1 MITNNQPIK
10 YVTDTFSVYLG
21 KKTHISASDIK
32 NFMHSPRYY
41 YYKSFEEI
49 RSTDPLEGRH
59 FSVGSA
65 LHEMILEPQ
74 KFNSNYIVAP
84 KFDRRTKIGK
94 QDYENFLLQTEGK
107 TLLFEDEMNMIVK
120 IAEQTMKNET
130 LVDLIKNSVK
140 EISCYTTDEKTG
152 LKLRLRPDSLAD
164 SKNTITDIK
173 SCLDSSYT
181 KFRSDVYSYGY
192 SVTAAYYS
200 DFLNVESYVFAAL
213 EKQAPYQVSLYIL
226 DDEKMEYG
234 RKQYRTALDLM
245 NWSMDNNYWCDYT
258 EFAMLKDCYELGNLD
273 TFMQDKDIVNKIIVL
288 R

>member
-49 RSTDPLEGRH
+49 KSTDLLEGRH

-120 IAEQTMKNET
+120 MAEQTMKNET

-181 KFRSDVYSYGY
+181 KFKGDVYSYGY
-192 SVTAAYYS
+192 SITAAYYS

-213 EKQAPYQVSLYIL
+213 EKQAPYQVSLYVL

-245 NWSMDNNYWCDYT
+245 KWSVDNNYWCDYT
-258 EFAMLKDCYELGNLD
+258 EFSMLKDCYELGNLD

>member
-1 MITNNQPIK
+1 MKTNNQHIE
-10 YVTDTFSVYLG
+10 YVKDSFPTYLG
-21 KKTHISASDIK
+21 MKSHISASDIK

-41 YYKSFEEI
+41 YYKAFEEV
-49 RSTDPLEGRH
+49 RSTDPLVGRH

-74 KFNSNYIVAP
+74 EFTSNYIVAP

-94 QDYENFLLQTEGK
+94 QEYEDFLLETEGK

-120 IAEQTMKNET
+120 MAEQTMKSET
-130 LVDLIKNSVK
+130 LVGLIKNSVR

-152 LKLRLRPDSLAD
+152 LKLRLRPDSLAE

-181 KFRSDVYSYGY
+181 KFKGDVYSYGY
-192 SVTAAYYS
+192 SVTASYYC
-200 DFLNVESYVFAAL
+200 DFLNIESYVFGAL
-213 EKQAPYQVSLYIL
+213 EKEAPYQVSLYVL

-245 NWSMDNNYWCDYT
+245 KWSMDNNYWCDYT
-258 EFAMLKDCYELGNLD
+258 EFGMLKDCYELGNLD

>member
-10 YVTDTFSVYLG
+10 YVTDTFGVYLG

-32 NFMHSPRYY
+32 NFMRSPKYY
-41 YYKSFEEI
+41 YFKAFEEV

-74 KFNSNYIVAP
+74 KFTSNYIVAP
-84 KFDRRTKIGK
+84 KFDRRTKVGK
-94 QDYENFLLQTEGK
+94 QEYEEFLLQTEGK
-107 TLLFEDEMNMIVK
+107 TLLFEDEMTMIVK
-120 IAEQTMKNET
+120 MAEQTMKNES

-192 SVTAAYYS
+192 PITAAYYC
-200 DFLNVESYVFAAL
+200 DFLNIENYVFAAL
-213 EKQAPYQVSLYIL
+213 EKQAPYQVSLYVL

-245 NWSMDNNYWCDYT
+245 KWSIDNDYWCDYT
-258 EFAMLKDCYELGNLD
+258 EFGMLKDLYELGNLD
-273 TFMQDKDIVNKIIVL
+273 TFMEDKEIVSKVIVL